1 MSKICPRTG
10 IPILTRREMR
20 KLGFNELVEYHF
32 RVLHAHKRCD
42 ALQTALEQSALI
54 MFEKQQKLRDA
65 ELEPRT
71 ERYAR
76 PGYIYLVGGNDVYK
90 IGKSK
95 DVPSRLRSFLQL
107 PFKTRLIHAIPT
119 SDMVW
124 AETYLHRTFAHCRLN
139 GEWFDLAPH
148 EVEWICGLTAL
159 NPDR

>member
-1 MSKICPRTG
+1 MPKIDPHTG

-20 KLGFNELVEYHF
+20 QLGFNELVEYHW
-32 RVLHAHKRCD
+32 RVLHARNRSQ
-42 ALQTALEQSALI
+42 ALQIALEQSAPI
-54 MFEKQQKLRDA
+54 MLEKQEKLRDA
-65 ELEPRT
+65 QSTPRT

-76 PGYIYLVGGNDVYK
+76 PGYIYLVGGNNAYK

-107 PFKTRLIHAIPT
+107 PFKTRLIHTIPT

-124 AETYLHRTFAHCRLN
+124 AENYLHRTFAHCRLN
-139 GEWFDLAPH
+139 GEWFDLAPQ
-148 EVEWICGLTAL
+148 EVDWICGLTAL